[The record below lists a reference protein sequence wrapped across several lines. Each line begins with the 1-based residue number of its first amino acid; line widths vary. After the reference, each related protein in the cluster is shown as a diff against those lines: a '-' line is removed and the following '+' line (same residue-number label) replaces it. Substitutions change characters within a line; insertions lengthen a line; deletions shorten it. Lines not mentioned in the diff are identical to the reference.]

1 VLDLLIRGG
10 EVVDG
15 TGSPRRRA
23 DVGVRDGRIVS
34 VGAVDEGARRTVDAT
49 GRVVS
54 PGFVDPHTH
63 YDAQVLWDGGVS
75 PSPLHGV
82 TTVVGGNCGF
92 TIAPVV
98 PESSGYVMRML
109 ARVEGIPVATL
120 EAALDF
126 GWRTFGEWLDVLE
139 GKVAVNVGFL
149 VGHSTVRRLVMGEA
163 AVGSRATELQLADM
177 EAVVHRSID
186 EGALGFSTS
195 RSMSHRD
202 HHGDPVPSLHASVE
216 EVLTLAGTVRGHE
229 GTVLEIV
236 PTSQLFFDEDVYELL
251 TAMSLAGRRA
261 VNWNLLGSLG
271 GEAKIRNKLAA
282 SDHAAARGARV
293 IALTMPEPQ
302 ALRLSFASGF
312 VYDMLPGWAEVMSLP
327 APAKRQALQDPA
339 TRRRLAEASAGGPW
353 WADWEHTTVAQ
364 VFDPANAGWE
374 GWALGDVAR
383 ARGVDV
389 FDALCEIVV
398 ADDLRTGLVPR
409 TVDDNDEHWR
419 LRAGLWRDPRVV
431 IGGSDAGAHLDTIW
445 TFGCTTSL
453 VGRCVRERGLIELEE
468 AVRLV
473 TDVPARMYGLVDRGR
488 VAPGMRAD
496 LVVFDPA
503 RIGPR
508 PARAVSDLPGG
519 AWRLTAGAD
528 GIDAVYVNG
537 AEVVS
542 SGAYTGACPGT
553 VLRSG
558 RDTRTVPLPATRPA
572 G

>member
-1 VLDLLIRGG
+1 MLDLLIRGG
-10 EVVDG
+10 DVVDG

-23 DVGVRDGRIVS
+23 DVGVRGGRIIV
-34 VGAVDEGARRTVDAT
+34 VGGADEPARRTVDAG
-49 GRVVS
+49 GRVVA

-63 YDAQVLWDGGVS
+63 YDAQVLWDGGAS

-92 TIAPVV
+92 TIAPVS
-98 PESSGYVMRML
+98 PATSAYVTRML

-126 GWRTFGEWLDVLE
+126 RWRTFGEWLDRLE
-139 GKVAVNVGFL
+139 GQVAVNVGFL

-163 AVGSRATELQLADM
+163 AVGERATDAQRAEM
-177 EAVVHRSID
+177 EAVVHRSLD
-186 EGALGFSTS
+186 EGAFGFSTS

-202 HHGDPVPSLHASVE
+202 HHGDPVPSLHASVD
-216 EVLTLAGTVRGHE
+216 EVLALSATVRDHP

-236 PTSQLFFDEDVYELL
+236 PTAQLFFDDGTVELL

-271 GEAKIRNKLAA
+271 GEPKIRNKLAA
-282 SDHAAARGARV
+282 SDHAAAAGARV
-293 IALTMPEPQ
+293 IALTMPDPQ

-327 APAKRQALQDPA
+327 APAKKRALAAPEVRA
-339 TRRRLAEASAGGPW
+339 RLRAASEGGPW
-353 WADWEHTTVAQ
+353 WANWEATTVAQ
-364 VFDPANAGWE
+364 VFSADNARWE
-374 GWALGDVAR
+374 GRTVGDIAR

-389 FDALCEIVV
+389 FDALCDVV
-398 ADDLRTGLVPR
+398 LADDLLTGLVPE

-445 TFGCTTSL
+445 TFSCTTSL
-453 VGRCVRERGLIELEE
+453 VGPSVRDRGLIELEQ

-473 TDVPARMYGLVDRGR
+473 TDAPARLYGLVDRGR
-488 VAPGMRAD
+488 VEPGMRAD
-496 LVVFDPA
+496 LVVFDPD
-503 RIGPR
+503 RIGPQ
-508 PARAVSDLPGG
+508 PVRAVSDLPAG
-519 AWRLTAGAD
+519 AWRLTGGAD

-537 AEVVS
+537 VEVVAM
-542 SGAYTGACPGT
+542 GEYTGDRPGT

-558 RDTRTVPLPATRPA
+558 RDTRTVPIPAD